1 VIAASRAFGSAAA
14 LIAALS
20 LAGLMASCAV
30 GRRDAPAENTPV
42 EAGESIE
49 ASESSEA
56 IKSIESTARAPEP
69 SARPK
74 PAQREAVDGV
84 APPQRPPNWTAL
96 TPLVR
101 VDRDARMVEFDAV
114 AVLDVG
120 FLEQLVCMVGTR
132 EHESI
137 FAFEGKPSEVHAAL
151 LVVGAEPGR
160 PGRWREVALAD
171 GSVTIE
177 GVPAEGT
184 EVALEVE
191 LPDGSV
197 RPIEWFMRASPISST
212 TNAAPPSRFVFA
224 GSRFLRNPRTQEER
238 YAADG
243 SGSLVGLVTFGDE
256 TIGAVEVIPDSA
268 QAAAPVWEVFSERVP
283 APGTRVKIR
292 ARPRAS
298 VDPRTPSGDS
308 ATDRSAP

>member
-1 VIAASRAFGSAAA
+1 MIAASRAFGRAAA

-20 LAGLMASCAV
+20 LAGPMASCAV
-30 GRRDAPAENTPV
+30 ERREAPAENTPV
-42 EAGESIE
+42 EVVETVE
-49 ASESSEA
+49 
-56 IKSIESTARAPEP
+56 SIESTTRAPEP
-69 SARPK
+69 PARSE
-74 PAQREAVDGV
+74 PAQREAVDEV
-84 APPQRPPNWTAL
+84 AAPPHLPNWTAL

-160 PGRWREVALAD
+160 PGRWREVAQAD
-171 GSVTIE
+171 GAVTIE

-212 TNAAPPSRFVFA
+212 TNAAPPARFVFA

>member
-1 VIAASRAFGSAAA
+1 MIAASRAFGSAAA

-30 GRRDAPAENTPV
+30 ERRDAPAENTPV
-42 EAGESIE
+42 EASE
-49 ASESSEA
+49 AIEA
-56 IKSIESTARAPEP
+56 IKSTESTARAPEP

-84 APPQRPPNWTAL
+84 APPPRPSNWTAL

-191 LPDGSV
+191 LPDGSA

>member
-20 LAGLMASCAV
+20 LAGPMASCAV
-30 GRRDAPAENTPV
+30 ERREAPAENTPV
-42 EAGESIE
+42 EVVETVE
-49 ASESSEA
+49 
-56 IKSIESTARAPEP
+56 SIESTTRAPEP
-69 SARPK
+69 PARSE

-84 APPQRPPNWTAL
+84 APPPRPPNWTAL

-160 PGRWREVALAD
+160 PGRWREVAQAD
-171 GSVTIE
+171 GAVTIE

-212 TNAAPPSRFVFA
+212 TNAAPPARFVFA

-298 VDPRTPSGDS
+298 VDPRTPSGES

>member
-1 VIAASRAFGSAAA
+1 MIAASRAFGSAAA

-20 LAGLMASCAV
+20 LAGPMASCAV
-30 GRRDAPAENTPV
+30 ERREAPAENTPV
-42 EAGESIE
+42 EVVETVE
-49 ASESSEA
+49 
-56 IKSIESTARAPEP
+56 SIESTTRAPEP
-69 SARPK
+69 PARSE

-84 APPQRPPNWTAL
+84 APPPRPPNWTAL

-160 PGRWREVALAD
+160 PGRWREVAQAD
-171 GSVTIE
+171 GAVTIE

-212 TNAAPPSRFVFA
+212 TNAAPPARFVFA

-298 VDPRTPSGDS
+298 VDPRTPSGES

>member
-1 VIAASRAFGSAAA
+1 VIAASRAFGRAAA

-20 LAGLMASCAV
+20 LAGPMASCAV
-30 GRRDAPAENTPV
+30 ERREAPAENTPV
-42 EAGESIE
+42 EVVEVVE
-49 ASESSEA
+49 
-56 IKSIESTARAPEP
+56 SIESTTRAPEP
-69 SARPK
+69 PARSE

-84 APPQRPPNWTAL
+84 APPRPPNWTAL

-160 PGRWREVALAD
+160 PGRWREVAQAD
-171 GSVTIE
+171 GAVTIE

-212 TNAAPPSRFVFA
+212 TNAAPPARFVFA

>member
-1 VIAASRAFGSAAA
+1 MIAASRAFGRAAP
-14 LIAALS
+14 LIATLS
-20 LAGLMASCAV
+20 LAGPMASCAV
-30 GRRDAPAENTPV
+30 ERREAPAENTPV
-42 EAGESIE
+42 EVVEVVE
-49 ASESSEA
+49 
-56 IKSIESTARAPEP
+56 SIESTTRAPEP
-69 SARPK
+69 PARSE

-84 APPQRPPNWTAL
+84 APPPRPPNWTAL

-160 PGRWREVALAD
+160 PGRWREVAQAD
-171 GSVTIE
+171 GAVTIE

-212 TNAAPPSRFVFA
+212 TNAAPPARFVFA

-298 VDPRTPSGDS
+298 VDPRTPSGES